1 MTIRALPLLLL
12 SLCLCRAD
20 VLSPWAPP
28 GNAASLETES
38 RAAYQNA
45 RAARDRLVAVQGTH
59 TIANTLDV
67 YDEISRFIALGLN
80 PAAVMKDSS
89 PDASIRE
96 TATKAVQEGSALRS
110 EIMLDM
116 RVYQALAALEGST
129 ELDSLSRHYLTR
141 ALRLFRTTGV
151 NQNQETRYKIAAARD
166 EIVKLEEEFNR
177 NIIQG
182 LSRIP
187 FRPSELDGVPSDYLK
202 SHKLDADGNILVS
215 NDREDIEPITFYG
228 TNADA
233 RRKATLHFV
242 NRGYPANSQ
251 TLAKLIDARHRLA
264 ILCGFPNY
272 AEMTMQD
279 RMAASE
285 AGQREF
291 LKQADLASKEA
302 AEAEKRVLLEAKRKE
317 ISSATSLELSDVQ
330 HYIRVIR
337 DQRYHFNEQE
347 ARAYFPYARVKESV
361 FEASSRMFGI
371 TFLPLKAPVWHPSVE
386 AYDVVEKGV
395 VLGRIY
401 LDMFPRP
408 NKYQHFAT
416 YRIRQGVAGKQLPE
430 GALIC
435 NFTAPNGDDPG
446 LMTPSMAQTFFH
458 EFGHLLHGIFS
469 GSQKYADLNRPET
482 DFIEAPSQLL
492 EEWYKNP
499 KVLRGFAKHY
509 KTNQPIPADMVE
521 RMVKAEHFGEA
532 VLTRRQLW
540 LANLALEYEAGDGKP
555 DQDKIASD
563 LFAKFV
569 GIDLPPGTHQQAS
582 FSHLS
587 STNYAG
593 AYYTYQWSL
602 AIAKDLFTKFD
613 DADLLDPGP
622 AKRYREIVLNT
633 GGSQPAAEFVEKFL
647 GRPFNLKAY
656 QAWLQA
662 N

>member
-1 MTIRALPLLLL
+1 MRIRALPFLLF
-12 SLCLCRAD
+12 SFIACRAD
-20 VLSPWAPP
+20 VLPQWTPP
-28 GNAASLETES
+28 ADAAMLESES
-38 RAAYQNA
+38 RAAFQQA
-45 RAARDRLVAVQGTH
+45 RAARDRLLAVQGARTVV
-59 TIANTLDV
+59 NTLDA
-67 YDEISRFIALGLN
+67 YDEINRFIALGIN

-89 PDASIRE
+89 PDPAIRE
-96 TATKAVQEGSALRS
+96 AAVKAVQEGSALRS
-110 EIMLDM
+110 EVMLDT
-116 RVYQALAALEGST
+116 RVYQALSGLEGSKN
-129 ELDSLSRHYLTR
+129 LDTQTKHYLAR
-141 ALRLFRTTGV
+141 ALRLFRTAGV
-151 NQNQETRYKIAAARD
+151 NQSNEVRYKIAAARD

-182 LSRIP
+182 LGRIP
-187 FRPSELDGVPSDYLK
+187 LRASDIDGVPADYLK
-202 SHKLDADGNILVS
+202 AHKVDADGNILVS
-215 NDREDIEPITFYG
+215 NDREDIEPITFYAN
-228 TNADA
+228 NADA

-242 NRGYPANSQ
+242 NRGYPANAQ

-264 ILCGFPNY
+264 VLCGFPSY
-272 AEMTMQD
+272 AEMAMQD

-291 LKQADLASKEA
+291 LKQADLASRDA
-302 AEAEKRVLLEAKRKE
+302 AEEQKKLLLEAKRRDDP
-317 ISSATSLELSDVQ
+317 SATSLELSDVQ
-330 HYIRVIR
+330 HYLRVIR
-337 DQRYHFNEQE
+337 DQRFRFNEQE

-361 FEASSRMFGI
+361 FEASSKMFGI
-371 TFLPLKAPVWHPSVE
+371 TFLPVKASVWHSSVE
-386 AYDVVEKGV
+386 AYDVVERGV
-395 VLGRIY
+395 ALGRIY

-469 GSQKYADLNRPET
+469 GRQQYADLNRPES

-509 KTNQPIPADMVE
+509 KTNEPIPAEMVE

-540 LANLALEYEAGDGKP
+540 LANMALEYEAGDGKP
-555 DQDKIASD
+555 DLDKISSD
-563 LFAKFV
+563 LFTKFV

-582 FSHLS
+582 FSHLGS
-587 STNYAG
+587 AGYAG

-613 DADLLDPGP
+613 DGDLLDPGP
-622 AKRYREIVLNT
+622 AKRYRETILNA